1 MLPDTVVTALVAL
14 GSNLG
19 DRTAHL
25 AMAREALAALPATR
39 IIAVSGVEETAPLGG
54 RDQPAYLNQM
64 VALATPESPG
74 ALLAACH
81 QIERQAGRERGER
94 WTSRTLDLDLVRYG
108 GLLCD
113 LPALTL
119 PHPGLRDR
127 EFWAREIA
135 ELEAH
140 A

>member
-1 MLPDTVVTALVAL
+1 MLPEVAVTAFVAL

-19 DRTAHL
+19 DRAARL
-25 AMAREALAALPATR
+25 AMAREALGALPGAR
-39 IIAVSGVEETAPLGG
+39 ILAASGVEETAPLGG

-64 VALATPESPG
+64 IALATTQSPD

>member
-1 MLPDTVVTALVAL
+1 MLPDAAITAFVAL

-19 DRTAHL
+19 DRRTYL
-25 AMAREALAALPATR
+25 AIAREELAALPGTRVVATTT
-39 IIAVSGVEETAPLGG
+39 IEETAPLAGLE
-54 RDQPAYLNQM
+54 QPAYFNQM
-64 VALATPESPG
+64 VSLETRLPAND
-74 ALLAACH
+74 LLAECH
-81 QIERQAGRERGER
+81 RIERGAGRERGER

-113 LPALTL
+113 LPALTI

-127 EFWAREIA
+127 GFWAREIA